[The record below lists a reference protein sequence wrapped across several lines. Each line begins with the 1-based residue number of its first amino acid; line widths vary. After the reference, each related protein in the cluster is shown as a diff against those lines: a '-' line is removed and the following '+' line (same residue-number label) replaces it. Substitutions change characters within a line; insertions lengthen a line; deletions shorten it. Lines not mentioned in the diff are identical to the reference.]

1 MAENKHR
8 WKIQLGAAL
17 ASNPFLMNFLHGRI
31 SRTGLKAVC
40 VPGLNCYSCP
50 AAAASCPI
58 GALQAVI
65 GSSKFQFAWY
75 VVGFLIFAGALLG
88 RVVCGFL
95 CPFGWF
101 QELLHKIPAK
111 KFSTRRV
118 RILTYLKYGILALFV
133 IVLPMTV
140 VNEVGMGDPFFCKY
154 ICPAGILEGGIPLA
168 LADAGIR
175 AGLGGLFTWKS
186 CILLGTALL
195 AVFFYRPFCKWLCPL
210 GAFYGLCNRI
220 SICRLQVDSGRCTAC
235 GACSRACRMD
245 VDVFRTP
252 NHAECIRC
260 GDCAAA
266 CPHGAITRV
275 FSIKRIQ
282 EKKERV
288 LILLLSAV
296 LMTAALTGCS
306 SGEEDALVSK
316 TPFPEFSEVDIA
328 GDEISSDI
336 FADYDATIVN
346 FWNNGC
352 GSCIA
357 EMPELEEL
365 YQDFKERNIN
375 LIGVG
380 TDSGESREQLD
391 TAREILKE
399 KGVTYH
405 NISPDP
411 EGDFYKDFVADIS
424 TYPTTYIVDGE
435 GNIVGADIVGN
446 VKKQLDTV
454 ETRLALITG
463 QK

>member
-1 MAENKHR
+1 MK
-8 WKIQLGAAL
+8 
-17 ASNPFLMNFLHGRI
+17 
-31 SRTGLKAVC
+31 
-40 VPGLNCYSCP
+40 
-50 AAAASCPI
+50 
-58 GALQAVI
+58 
-65 GSSKFQFAWY
+65 
-75 VVGFLIFAGALLG
+75 
-88 RVVCGFL
+88 
-95 CPFGWF
+95 
-101 QELLHKIPAK
+101 
-111 KFSTRRV
+111 
-118 RILTYLKYGILALFV
+118 
-133 IVLPMTV
+133 
-140 VNEVGMGDPFFCKY
+140 
-154 ICPAGILEGGIPLA
+154 
-168 LADAGIR
+168 
-175 AGLGGLFTWKS
+175 
-186 CILLGTALL
+186 
-195 AVFFYRPFCKWLCPL
+195 
-210 GAFYGLCNRI
+210 
-220 SICRLQVDSGRCTAC
+220 
-235 GACSRACRMD
+235 
-245 VDVFRTP
+245 
-252 NHAECIRC
+252 
-260 GDCAAA
+260 
-266 CPHGAITRV
+266 
-275 FSIKRIQ
+275 
-282 EKKERV
+282 RV

-328 GDEISSDI
+328 GDE
-336 FADYDATIVN
+336 IVN

-424 TYPTTYIVDGE
+424 TYPTTYIVDSE

>member
-1 MAENKHR
+1 MK
-8 WKIQLGAAL
+8 
-17 ASNPFLMNFLHGRI
+17 
-31 SRTGLKAVC
+31 
-40 VPGLNCYSCP
+40 
-50 AAAASCPI
+50 
-58 GALQAVI
+58 
-65 GSSKFQFAWY
+65 
-75 VVGFLIFAGALLG
+75 
-88 RVVCGFL
+88 
-95 CPFGWF
+95 
-101 QELLHKIPAK
+101 
-111 KFSTRRV
+111 
-118 RILTYLKYGILALFV
+118 
-133 IVLPMTV
+133 
-140 VNEVGMGDPFFCKY
+140 
-154 ICPAGILEGGIPLA
+154 
-168 LADAGIR
+168 
-175 AGLGGLFTWKS
+175 
-186 CILLGTALL
+186 
-195 AVFFYRPFCKWLCPL
+195 
-210 GAFYGLCNRI
+210 
-220 SICRLQVDSGRCTAC
+220 
-235 GACSRACRMD
+235 
-245 VDVFRTP
+245 
-252 NHAECIRC
+252 
-260 GDCAAA
+260 
-266 CPHGAITRV
+266 
-275 FSIKRIQ
+275 
-282 EKKERV
+282 RV

-463 QK
+463 QKLSERLTGGRPAEWGGRLCRIRWPGSGERAICRLFRQAAAAALLPAQSGNSAASADAGIPAARGPQMGRRYQIPEQTGEGHQISTRRLGSLKTSRWM